1 MLSVTASLLVSCDS
15 PLNPSVGADL
25 AVVGG
30 ESHRVDYLN
39 AELNSPTGTAPFSL
53 GPILASAY
61 DESSRTGYFTVS
73 SGTGT
78 ELLAVAFVSNGIEW
92 RTPISDVA
100 NPVLYDGVQLVGA
113 PMALLPGNATLIMR
127 AVRNGVVGIATFAVA
142 NRALG
147 VFRGPLDVLNFA
159 ALPHS
164 GHVAA
169 VIKTGLRE
177 DGRAS
182 SSILILDP
190 RDLHTL
196 DSIAP
201 APPNEDPFLPF
212 EAPGGD
218 LLFTGNS
225 TNIYAYSRQQRR
237 VLGSTERPVVGEMA
251 LSPNGQIVVLSDA
264 GTFPDDPG
272 SGRLFVFHRS
282 LQLVRV
288 IDLTTYSLTGFPVV
302 TSHLSFSPDGRRL
315 YVAAGTASIGP
326 VYGAQ
331 PVQVLVIEATTFQ
344 VIRAIPLYDWGF
356 VRLFP
361 L

>member
-1 MLSVTASLLVSCDS
+1 M
-15 PLNPSVGADL
+15 
-25 AVVGG
+25 
-30 ESHRVDYLN
+30 
-39 AELNSPTGTAPFSL
+39 
-53 GPILASAY
+53 
-61 DESSRTGYFTVS
+61 
-73 SGTGT
+73 
-78 ELLAVAFVSNGIEW
+78 
-92 RTPISDVA
+92 
-100 NPVLYDGVQLVGA
+100 
-113 PMALLPGNATLIMR
+113 
-127 AVRNGVVGIATFAVA
+127 
-142 NRALG
+142 
-147 VFRGPLDVLNFA
+147 
-159 ALPHS
+159 
-164 GHVAA
+164 
-169 VIKTGLRE
+169 
-177 DGRAS
+177 
-182 SSILILDP
+182 LILDP

-237 VLGSTERPVVGEMA
+237 VLGSTERPAVGEMA
-251 LSPNGQIVVLSDA
+251 LSPSGQIVVLSDA

-288 IDLTTYSLTGFPVV
+288 IDLTTFSLTGFPLV
-302 TSHLSFSPDGRRL
+302 TSHLSFSPDGRWL
-315 YVAAGTASIGP
+315 FVASGTASVGP

-331 PVQVLVIEATTFQ
+331 PAQVLVIEATTFQ